1 MSDTNPGEM
10 AKPSSEV
17 EASAAAWLRRQ
28 QYFDWSNVEQA
39 EFDAWLA
46 QSNNHAAAYWR
57 LKAAWA
63 RTERLAALRTP
74 PSSPTGSTKN
84 KRNWSLIGRSVAG
97 LSLLLVAGVAA
108 MILLQPGPKTYSTPI
123 GGRETVALA
132 DGSSV
137 DLNTDTILRADL
149 SRGRRTVE
157 VEQGE
162 AYFRVKHDTN
172 SPFIVIAVGHRI
184 VDIGTSFLVRAST
197 NKLEV
202 TLVSGRARLEA
213 SDASIQQ
220 ASKILTPGDVAVA
233 TSDSLNVSKKLPNE
247 LTDKLA
253 WRRGALVFHNTS
265 LADAAD
271 QFNRY
276 SDTKL
281 VVPDAQ
287 AGALTINGTFR
298 TDGVEQFARATSDV
312 FGLRVEHRGDD
323 IVIGR

>member
-1 MSDTNPGEM
+1 MPKSD
-10 AKPSSEV
+10 V
-17 EASAAAWLRRQ
+17 EACAAAWLRRQ
-28 QYFDWSNVEQA
+28 QYFDWSDVEQA

-46 QSNNHAAAYWR
+46 KSNNHAAAYWR

-63 RTERLAALRTP
+63 RTERLAALRSP
-74 PSSPTGSTKN
+74 PSSPAGPAKS
-84 KRNWSLIGRSVAG
+84 KRNWSLIRRSVAG
-97 LSLLLVAGVAA
+97 LSLLVVIGVAA
-108 MILLQPGPKTYSTPI
+108 MILLQPGPKTYSTPV
-123 GGRETVALA
+123 GGRETVALS

-137 DLNTDTILRADL
+137 DLNTDTILQADFA
-149 SRGRRTVE
+149 RGRRTVE

-162 AYFRVKHDTN
+162 AFFRVKHDTS
-172 SPFIVIAVGHRI
+172 SPFTVIAAGHRI
-184 VDIGTSFLVRAST
+184 VDIGTSFLVRTSA
-197 NKLEV
+197 NRLEV
-202 TLVSGRARLEA
+202 ALVSGRARLEP
-213 SDASIQQ
+213 SNASIQQ

-233 TSDSLNVSKKLPNE
+233 TADALNVSKKLPNE

-281 VVPDAQ
+281 VVPDAH

-298 TDGVEQFARATSDV
+298 TDGIEQFARATSDV
-312 FGLRVEHRGDD
+312 FGLRVEHRGGD
-323 IVIGR
+323 IVMGR